1 MHTPIEF
8 VLPRWDV
15 VFKELLS
22 TVNQHALLVSPYI
35 SVAPIE
41 QIIKILR
48 QRGVDKSVSIR
59 VVTDLAPDNVL
70 RGSTEPAALVMLV
83 KEIPRTV
90 VTYLPGLHAKVYI
103 SDEAMG
109 IVTSANLTEGGLY
122 RNYEYGIRLN
132 DPKLVRL
139 LHRDLTA
146 YANLGS
152 TVTLT
157 QLDTLSQAA
166 KELKELHK
174 RKERQA
180 SKEIRQEFAR
190 RVADIEVELMKIR
203 ATGQSENS
211 IFSATILYLLRKYGP
226 LSTAQLHPFIQRMHP
241 DLCNDH
247 IDRVI
252 NGVHF
257 GKRWKHMVRN
267 AQQSLKKQGQIA
279 YDGQRWFLTS
289 SSLIHDYRT

>member
-1 MHTPIEF
+1 MYTPIEF
-8 VLPRWDV
+8 VPSRWDV
-15 VFKELLS
+15 VFKELVS

-48 QRGVDKSVSIR
+48 RRGVDKSVSIH

-70 RGSTEPAALVMLV
+70 RGSTEPSALLMLV
-83 KEIPRTV
+83 EEIPRTV
-90 VTYLPGLHAKVYI
+90 VTYLPSLHAKVYI
-103 SDEAMG
+103 ADEAMG

-132 DPKLVRL
+132 DPELVRL
-139 LHRDLTA
+139 LYRDLTD

-152 TVTLT
+152 IVTPA
-157 QLDTLSQAA
+157 QLDALSQAA
-166 KELKELHK
+166 KDLRELHR
-174 RKERQA
+174 RKECQA
-180 SKEIRQEFAR
+180 RKEIRREFAR
-190 RVADIEVELMKIR
+190 RVADTELELMKIR
-203 ATGQSENS
+203 ATGQSENR

-226 LSTAQLHPFIQRMHP
+226 RTTAELHSFIQRIHP
-241 DLCNDH
+241 DLCNDR

-289 SSLIHDYRT
+289 PSLIHDYRT

>member
-1 MHTPIEF
+1 MYTPIEF
-8 VLPRWDV
+8 VPSRWDA
-15 VFKELLS
+15 VFKELVS
-22 TVNQHALLVSPYI
+22 QVNQSALLVSPYI

-41 QIIKILR
+41 QIIQILR
-48 QRGVDKSVSIR
+48 QRGLDKSVSIR

-70 RGSTEPAALVMLV
+70 RGSTEPAALVMLA
-83 KEIPRTV
+83 KEIPHTV
-90 VTYLPGLHAKVYI
+90 VTYLPSLHAKVYI
-103 SDEAMG
+103 ADETVG
-109 IVTSANLTEGGLY
+109 IVTSANLTEGGLF

-132 DPKLVRL
+132 DPELVCL
-139 LHRDLTA
+139 LHRDLTE

-152 TVTLT
+152 IVTPT
-157 QLDTLSQAA
+157 QLDMLSQAA
-166 KELKELHK
+166 KDLRELHR

-180 SKEIRQEFAR
+180 SKEIRQAFAR
-190 RVADIEVELMKIR
+190 RVADTELELMKIR

-226 LSTAQLHPFIQRMHP
+226 LTTAELHPFIQRIHP
-241 DLCNDH
+241 DLCNDR

-289 SSLIHDYRT
+289 LIHDYRT